1 MTLSSGCWNR
11 CSRWTLPKR
20 SVICPPN
27 LQAIAF
33 RLLGKDE
40 AISVYEYLDTATQQS
55 LLTRLRSGEMRE
67 VVEEM
72 SPDDRVQLFDELPAK
87 VVRQLLSELS
97 PDERKV
103 TAELLGYV
111 PRRPVV

>member
-1 MTLSSGCWNR
+1 MPSDGH
-11 CSRWTLPKR
+11 LPT
-20 SVICPPN
+20 N

-55 LLTRLRSGEMRE
+55 LLTRLRSGKCARWW
-67 VVEEM
+67 
-72 SPDDRVQLFDELPAK
+72 RRCRRTTGCNFDELPAK

-103 TAELLGYV
+103 TAELLGYE